1 MAESG
6 KRTAKRKYVDEHRTF
21 LSEWEDLYF
30 FVERNGK
37 PFCLICQTSLSQFK
51 ASNLERHFTSL
62 HSAVAREFPKGSE
75 LRKHKVKTLK
85 CQSEKQTQLFR
96 KFTKHSET
104 VTLASYQLAWN
115 IARAK
120 KPYLEGEFVKKC
132 LGDAVD
138 ILCPENENLKRS
150 VKDLQL
156 SRHTVEQRISD
167 IDSSI
172 ETHLLSDLQ
181 KCRYFSIALD
191 ESCDVQDKPQLS
203 IFVRFVSEDCI
214 IKEELLDIVPL
225 KDRTRGIDLKE
236 TLMTVIEKANLQ
248 LSKLTAIATDGAP
261 AMLGCEKGLIGL
273 CKADDRFPEFW
284 TFHCI
289 IHQEHLVSKKLNLD
303 HIMKPVLEI
312 VNFIRTH
319 ALNHRQFKNLID
331 ELDKDLPSDLLL
343 HCAVRWL
350 SRGNVVSRFFE
361 LLNPVKLFLAEKHKD
376 YPELH
381 DPQWI
386 SDLAFLVDM
395 LHYLNG
401 LNVDLQGK
409 FKMLPDLVQSV
420 FTFVNKLKLFKTHL
434 QKRDFIH
441 FPSLLKA
448 SEQAAE
454 VVNGSTA
461 RYATLLENLE
471 QSFEDR
477 FSNLRQKRPQITFLI
492 NPFTAESDCLKA
504 PLVEDEAASQL
515 EMIELSEDD
524 RLKSVL
530 REGTVEFW
538 KIVPTERYPN
548 VKQAALKLLSMFGST
563 YICESLFSTLKLVK
577 SKHRSVLTDTHV
589 KELLRVATTEYKPD
603 LKKIVETKECQV
615 SH

>member
-1 MAESG
+1 MEVTLKGFSIRARERLRHYGFRINRKSG
-6 KRTAKRKYVDEHRTF
+6 A
-21 LSEWEDLYF
+21 LA
-30 FVERNGK
+30 ERNGVHRSGYFGYALVVHS
-37 PFCLICQTSLSQFK
+37 PLTASWLALTLQANRARVQLNRALAHLFQAGQGRLNEPRLGT

-75 LRKHKVKTLK
+75 LRKHKK
-85 CQSEKQTQLFR
+85 CQ
-96 KFTKHSET
+96 
-104 VTLASYQLAWN
+104 
-115 IARAK
+115 
-120 KPYLEGEFVKKC
+120 
-132 LGDAVD
+132 
-138 ILCPENENLKRS
+138 
-150 VKDLQL
+150 
-156 SRHTVEQRISD
+156 
-167 IDSSI
+167 
-172 ETHLLSDLQ
+172 
-181 KCRYFSIALD
+181 YFSIALD
-191 ESCDVQDKPQLS
+191 ESCDVQDKPQLA
-203 IFVRFVSEDCI
+203 IFVRFVSEDCT

-236 TLMTVIEKANLQ
+236 TLMTVVEKANLQ
-248 LSKLTAIATDGAP
+248 LSKLTAIVTDRAL
-261 AMLGCEKGLIGL
+261 AMLGSEKGLVGL

-303 HIMKPVLEI
+303 HIMEPVLEV

-331 ELDKDLPSDLLL
+331 ELDEDLPSDLLL

-350 SRGNVVSRFFE
+350 SRGNVLSCFFE
-361 LLNPVKLFLAEKHKD
+361 LLNPVKLLLAEKHKD

-386 SDLAFLVDM
+386 SDLTFLVDV

-409 FKMLPDLVQSV
+409 LKMLPDLVQSV
-420 FTFVNKLKLFKTHL
+420 FAFVNKLKLFKTHL
-434 QKRDFIH
+434 KKRDYTY
-441 FPSLLKA
+441 FPTLLKA
-448 SEQAAE
+448 SGQEAD
-454 VVNGSTA
+454 VVKGN
-461 RYATLLENLE
+461 
-471 QSFEDR
+471 
-477 FSNLRQKRPQITFLI
+477 
-492 NPFTAESDCLKA
+492 CLKA

-538 KIVPTERYPN
+538 KIVPVERYPN

-563 YICESLFSTLKLVK
+563 YVCESLFSTLKQVK

-589 KELLRVATTEYKPD
+589 KELLRVATTEYDPD
-603 LKKIVETKECQV
+603 RKKIVETKECQV

>member
-6 KRTAKRKYVDEHRTF
+6 KRTAKRKYEDEHRTF

-37 PFCLICQTSLSQFK
+37 PFCLICQTSLSHFK

-62 HSAVAREFPKGSE
+62 HSTVAREFPKGSE

-132 LGDAVD
+132 LSDAVA
-138 ILCPENENLKRS
+138 ILCPKNENLKRS

-156 SRHTVEQRISD
+156 SQHTIEQRITDNSV
-167 IDSSI
+167 

-191 ESCDVQDKPQLS
+191 ESCDVQDKPQLA
-203 IFVRFVSEDCI
+203 IFIRFVSETEDCA

-236 TLMTVIEKANLQ
+236 TLMTVVEKANLQ
-248 LSKLTAIATDGAP
+248 LSKLTAITTDRAP
-261 AMLGCEKGLIGL
+261 AMLGSEKGLVGL
-273 CKADDRFPEFW
+273 CKADEFW

-303 HIMKPVLEI
+303 HIMKPVMKI
-312 VNFIRTH
+312 VNFICTH

-331 ELDKDLPSDLLL
+331 ELDEDLPSDLLL
-343 HCAVRWL
+343 HCGVRWL

-386 SDLAFLVDM
+386 SDLAFLVDI

-409 FKMLPDLVQSV
+409 LKILPDLVQSV
-420 FTFVNKLKLFKTHL
+420 FTFVNKLKLFRTHL
-434 QKRDFIH
+434 QKRDFTH
-441 FPSLLKA
+441 FPTLLKA
-448 SEQAAE
+448 SGQAAE
-454 VVNGSTA
+454 VVKGSTA
-461 RYATLLENLE
+461 RYATLLEILE
-471 QSFEDR
+471 KSFEER

-530 REGTVEFW
+530 KEGTVEFW
-538 KIVPTERYPN
+538 KIVPVERYPN
-548 VKQAALKLLSMFGST
+548 VKRAALKILSMFGST
-563 YICESLFSTLKLVK
+563 YICESLFSTLKQVK
-577 SKHRSVLTDTHV
+577 SKHHSVLTDTC
-589 KELLRVATTEYKPD
+589 ERITTS
-603 LKKIVETKECQV
+603 
-615 SH
+615 SHN

>member
-1 MAESG
+1 MSIA
-6 KRTAKRKYVDEHRTF
+6 A
-21 LSEWEDLYF
+21 SEGE
-30 FVERNGK
+30 
-37 PFCLICQTSLSQFK
+37 
-51 ASNLERHFTSL
+51 
-62 HSAVAREFPKGSE
+62 
-75 LRKHKVKTLK
+75 
-85 CQSEKQTQLFR
+85 
-96 KFTKHSET
+96 
-104 VTLASYQLAWN
+104 LASENDDLAVLSPSGSV
-115 IARAK
+115 ALP
-120 KPYLEGEFVKKC
+120 KP
-132 LGDAVD
+132 D
-138 ILCPENENLKRS
+138 PEMSAMLKRAAGAAG
-150 VKDLQL
+150 LQWNL
-156 SRHTVEQRISD
+156 HRVLFSLGTYGTGPQTL
-167 IDSSI
+167 
-172 ETHLLSDLQ
+172 ETKS
-181 KCRYFSIALD
+181 RYFSIALD
-191 ESCDVQDKPQLS
+191 ESCDVQDKPQLA
-203 IFVRFVSEDCI
+203 IFVRFVSEDCT

-236 TLMTVIEKANLQ
+236 TLMAVVEKADLQ
-248 LSKLTAIATDGAP
+248 LSKLTAISTDGAP
-261 AMLGCEKGLIGL
+261 AMLGSGKGLVGL

-289 IHQEHLVSKKLNLD
+289 IHQEHLVSKKLNFD

-319 ALNHRQFKNLID
+319 ALNHRQFKNLIA
-331 ELDKDLPSDLLL
+331 ELDEDLPSDLLL
-343 HCAVRWL
+343 HCA
-350 SRGNVVSRFFE
+350 

-376 YPELH
+376 YPELR

-409 FKMLPDLVQSV
+409 LKMVSDLVQSI

-434 QKRDFIH
+434 QKRQLTH

-448 SEQAAE
+448 SGQAAE

-477 FSNLRQKRPQITFLI
+477 FSGLRQKRPQISFLI

-504 PLVEDEAASQL
+504 PLVEDEAATQL

-538 KIVPTERYPN
+538 KIVPNERYPN
-548 VKQAALKLLSMFGST
+548 VKQAAVKLLSMFGST
-563 YICESLFSTLKLVK
+563 YMCESLFSTLKQVK

-603 LKKIVETKECQV
+603 LTKIVETKECQV